1 MKILIVDDS
10 VTHRSHLSYV
20 FGTYHHKIL
29 RAKNGKTAITQFKR
43 YKPDL
48 VIIDTKM
55 PIMDGPT
62 LVAEIKAIDP
72 RALIIGMAMTEDGRQ
87 YYEYFWRKDEP
98 IEKLI
103 CLGLNLLAKKSP

>member
-1 MKILIVDDS
+1 MKILIVDDR
-10 VTHRSHLSYV
+10 VDRRGQLAYV
-20 FGTYHHKIL
+20 LTPYQGQIIK
-29 RAKNGKTAITQFKR
+29 AQNGKTAITQFKR

-62 LVAEIKAIDP
+62 LVAEIKAINP
-72 RALIIGMAMTEDGRQ
+72 QALIIGMAMTDASRH
-87 YYEYFWRKDEP
+87 YYEHFWRKDEP

-103 CLGLNLLAKKSP
+103 ALVLNLFTKKSP